1 MLTSEWSRFGID
13 VDSGPWCLEP
23 CGLCSFEILHEL
35 VMRKYGKR
43 YEVVDK
49 SGELSGEDRAGLG
62 DEADRICLKLGKK
75 NTEEYVALRNREL
88 ERALLQMTSET
99 GSPLFPFDPKNL
111 ELCTLHR
118 VKSVYG
124 KYASNFFTM
133 IYYLMKVTKKVRY
146 QDFDPFGIERREI
159 RKYIEVGN
167 AYLKQLQNKQNKR
180 QESNTEP

>member
-1 MLTSEWSRFGID
+1 MLALEWNRFGID

-35 VMRKYGKR
+35 VLRKYGKR

-99 GSPLFPFDPKNL
+99 GSPLFPFNPRNL
-111 ELCTLHR
+111 GLCTLHR
-118 VKSVYG
+118 VKREG
-124 KYASNFFTM
+124 KHASNFFTM
-133 IYYLMKVTKKVRY
+133 IYYLMKSRRTVRY

-167 AYLKQLQNKQNKR
+167 AYLKQLQSKQNMER
-180 QESNTEP
+180 DSDTEG